1 MAQDVAYHGKHCE
14 YVRLS
19 WLHANSGCDNGD
31 KFVLK
36 TMKGIRKQFLI
47 MNNEV
52 ILAFLTNGIKFP
64 QCRKYTDVTSKVKC
78 KAVTGL
84 SHVNL
89 PLSPGIKQLAPVKVL
104 RDEAKFKR
112 EAMKVV
118 ENSGKAAGNI
128 EIGLFK
134 EEGASGQYAFFETWK
149 TLGDANT
156 DNQSPSVANF
166 VTTMGDAIQLSIKQ
180 YKPVQ

>member
-1 MAQDVAYHGKHCE
+1 M
-14 YVRLS
+14 
-19 WLHANSGCDNGD
+19 
-31 KFVLK
+31 VLPN
-36 TMKGIRKQFLI
+36 F
-47 MNNEV
+47 
-52 ILAFLTNGIKFP
+52 
-64 QCRKYTDVTSKVKC
+64 S
-78 KAVTGL
+78 
-84 SHVNL
+84 
-89 PLSPGIKQLAPVKVL
+89 GIKQLAPVKVL

-156 DNQSPSVANF
+156 DNQ
-166 VTTMGDAIQLSIKQ
+166 
-180 YKPVQ
+180 